1 MLNCKEC
8 TDEKFREAM
17 DIIKTKPLT
26 LVPTDLL
33 YIAFTKY
40 AADAR
45 SLGQVAESPYHFE
58 ILRSARTTR
67 NTFGEELER
76 RGIRVMY

>member
-1 MLNCKEC
+1 MLNYKEC

-40 AADAR
+40 ML
-45 SLGQVAESPYHFE
+45 SIKYK
-58 ILRSARTTR
+58 
-67 NTFGEELER
+67 
-76 RGIRVMY
+76 

>member
-1 MLNCKEC
+1 MLNYKEC

-45 SLGQVAESPYHFE
+45 SLGRVAVSTYHFD
-58 ILRSARTTR
+58 ILRSTKRTR
-67 NTFGEELER
+67 NTLGAELEH